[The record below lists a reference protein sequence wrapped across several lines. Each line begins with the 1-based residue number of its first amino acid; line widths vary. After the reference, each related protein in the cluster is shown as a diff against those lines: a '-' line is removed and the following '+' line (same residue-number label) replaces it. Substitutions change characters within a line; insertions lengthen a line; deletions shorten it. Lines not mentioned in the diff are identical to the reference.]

1 MTGAGSRWA
10 AVRLVTR
17 RELVERSRDRGFLL
31 STAVMLL
38 VVVGFV
44 VVPAVLERPATY
56 RVALVGGDAERLAPA
71 LLAGAATAKIHLELA
86 HPDSVDQA
94 RQQLGRE
101 TIDAGLVGDRELVVL
116 DELPGSLGS
125 VLQQAVSSERTRAEL
140 QELGLTRGQVD
151 AALTPSLPSVTTLHP
166 HDPDAATRTA
176 IVRVGVLLLFGQVMS
191 YAFMVATGVVEEKA
205 SRVVEVVLSTISARQ
220 LLAGK
225 TLGIGLLGLAQLL
238 LIGGAALAAA
248 VAVDAVHLTVV
259 AMGPVLLVLG
269 AFLLG
274 YAFYACLFAAAA
286 STVSRQ
292 EELGN
297 VTAPLQLVLFGT
309 FFIAVGA
316 ASDSRSVV
324 AEVASYLPPTTPL
337 VMPVRLAA
345 GDAGLLASAAAL
357 LLTLAATV
365 ALIPIAARLYAGAVL
380 RNGARVRLG
389 DAWRSQPAVTPRGR
403 SLG

>member
-140 QELGLTRGQVD
+140 QELAEAEAGPDLEWIGVTSPWDPEHVHAMDRVLALDEVD
-151 AALTPSLPSVTTLHP
+151 LRA
-166 HDPDAATRTA
+166 
-176 IVRVGVLLLFGQVMS
+176 
-191 YAFMVATGVVEEKA
+191 KA
-205 SRVVEVVLSTISARQ
+205 
-220 LLAGK
+220 
-225 TLGIGLLGLAQLL
+225 
-238 LIGGAALAAA
+238 
-248 VAVDAVHLTVV
+248 
-259 AMGPVLLVLG
+259 
-269 AFLLG
+269 
-274 YAFYACLFAAAA
+274 
-286 STVSRQ
+286 
-292 EELGN
+292 
-297 VTAPLQLVLFGT
+297 
-309 FFIAVGA
+309 
-316 ASDSRSVV
+316 
-324 AEVASYLPPTTPL
+324 
-337 VMPVRLAA
+337 
-345 GDAGLLASAAAL
+345 
-357 LLTLAATV
+357 
-365 ALIPIAARLYAGAVL
+365 
-380 RNGARVRLG
+380 
-389 DAWRSQPAVTPRGR
+389 
-403 SLG
+403 